1 MTLSF
6 YKFEGTGNDF
16 IMLDG
21 RNADYSFLTQPV
33 IERLCNRH
41 FGIGA
46 DGLIILTPAENADF
60 KMVYYNSDGRTSS
73 MCGNGGR
80 CITAFANYLGLIQG
94 TAAFTA
100 IDGPHESTIN
110 KAEGHAWDV
119 SLKMIDVNG
128 FEKIGADYYLNTGSP
143 HYVRFVGNVDT
154 VNPVAEGRA
163 VRYNS
168 RFAAEGTNVNFVATN
183 NGVIDVR
190 TYERGVEDET
200 LSCGTGVTAAA
211 IAAHLHGIENEHN
224 TYTIQTTGGNLR
236 VHFIHQNGQFTDVW
250 LSGPVKFV
258 YQGTVEV

>member
-1 MTLSF
+1 MTITF

-21 RNADYSFLTQPV
+21 RHTDYTVLTQAV

-46 DGLIILTPAENADF
+46 DGLIILAPTEGADF
-60 KMVYYNSDGRTSS
+60 NMVYYNADGRTSS

-80 CITAFANYLGLIQG
+80 CITAFANYLGLIRDK
-94 TAAFTA
+94 AAFTA
-100 IDGPHESTIN
+100 IDGPHDATIN
-110 KAEGHAWDV
+110 SAAANSWDI

-128 FEKIGADYYLNTGSP
+128 FEQIGNDYYLNTGSP
-143 HYVRFVGNVDT
+143 HYVKFVGNVDA
-154 VNPVAEGRA
+154 VNTVAEGRA
-163 VRYNS
+163 IRYNS
-168 RFAAEGTNVNFVATN
+168 RFAAQGTNVNFVADN

-211 IAAHLHGIENEHN
+211 IAAYLHGIENDNN

-236 VHFIHQNGQFTDVW
+236 VHFMHQNGYFTNVW

-258 YQGTVEV
+258 YRGTVEV